1 MNAGNRSGI
10 RSLWIL
16 VAAAGGFV
24 AALATLPVPES
35 AAAPGQEA
43 PEESF
48 AVVDVTLF
56 DGEAFRRN
64 QDVWIEDGRVRG
76 LGARLRLPED
86 LPRVDGRGHTLLP
99 GLIDGHVHTF
109 GGTLNDALRFGVTSV
124 LDQFTD
130 PTLLPGAKSARDDI
144 ARTDEADLFS
154 AGMLATAPGGHGT
167 QFGMAVE
174 PLTEPASAAAWV
186 RARKEEGS
194 DWIKIVSEDGR
205 PYGGQMPALDGETI
219 GALIAAAHA
228 EGLLA
233 VVHVSRIERAL
244 EAVSRGADGLV
255 HVWIDEVIAEE
266 DARRVAEAG
275 VFVVPTLSVIASMFG
290 DSTGLRVLG
299 ETDEELVSPMQ
310 WGTLGDRSYLRT
322 GTEGEAALENVRR
335 LHGAGVR
342 IVAGTDAPNPGT
354 GAGISMHGELRLL
367 ARAGL
372 ASDAVLAAATSGAA
386 EAFRIPERGRIAEGY
401 VADLVLV
408 RGDVERDVS
417 RTTDIVTI
425 WKDGYAVAR
434 ESAAAG
440 SATETAPAPD
450 GPIIVD
456 FEDGIDAGSDA
467 GFGSGWQRTTD
478 AMNGGA
484 STAELAVEGGALVVR
499 GETKAGFPFPWAGAI
514 WFTGPQPMQ
523 AADFSGRTTLRF
535 RTRGDGRRYAVML
548 FGSDAATTMP
558 AMAPFVAPAEWTVV
572 EIPLESF
579 ATADPTI
586 IAGLAFVAQAPLG
599 SFAFELDD
607 VEIR

>member
-1 MNAGNRSGI
+1 MKAGNRSGT

-16 VAAAGGFV
+16 AVAAAGFI

-35 AAAPGQEA
+35 AAAPGQEV
-43 PEESF
+43 PESRF
-48 AVVDVTLF
+48 AIVDVTLF

-76 LGARLRLPED
+76 LGPRLRLPED

-99 GLIDGHVHTF
+99 GFIDGHVHTF

-130 PTLLPGAKSARDDI
+130 PALLAGARAARDEI
-144 ARTDEADLFS
+144 ARTAEADLFS

-186 RARKEEGS
+186 RARKDEGS
-194 DWIKIVSEDGR
+194 DWIKIVSEDGAA
-205 PYGGQMPALDGETI
+205 YGGELQFPALDRETI

-233 VVHVSRIERAL
+233 VVHVTGIERAL
-244 EAVSRGADGLV
+244 EAVSQGADGLV

-290 DSTGLRVLG
+290 DSTGLRVLD

-335 LHGAGVR
+335 LHEAGVR

-354 GAGISMHGELRLL
+354 GAGISMHSELRLL

-372 ASDAVLAAATSGAA
+372 SSEAVLAAATSGAA
-386 EAFRIPERGRIAEGY
+386 EAFRIPERGRIAEGHM
-401 VADLVLV
+401 ADLVLV
-408 RGDVERDVS
+408 RGDVESDVS
-417 RTTDIVTI
+417 RTTGIVTI

-434 ESAAAG
+434 ESAATG
-440 SATETAPAPD
+440 SAPEIPSAPD
-450 GPIIVD
+450 GPIVVD
-456 FEDGIDAGSDA
+456 FEDGIDAG
-467 GFGSGWQRTTD
+467 FGSGWQVTTD
-478 AMNGGA
+478 AMNGGT
-484 STAELAVEGGALVVR
+484 STAELAVEAGALVVR

-535 RTRGDGRRYAVML
+535 RTRGDGRRYTVML
-548 FGSDAATTMP
+548 FGAGAATTVPPMV
-558 AMAPFVAPAEWTVV
+558 PFVSGPEGAVV
-572 EIPLESF
+572 EIPLDSF

-599 SFAFELDD
+599 SFTFELDD

>member
-1 MNAGNRSGI
+1 MNAGNRSGT

-16 VAAAGGFV
+16 AVAAGGFIG
-24 AALATLPVPES
+24 ALATLPVPES
-35 AAAPGQEA
+35 AAAPGQEV
-43 PEESF
+43 PESRF

-76 LGARLRLPED
+76 LGPRLRLPED

-99 GLIDGHVHTF
+99 GFIDGHVHTF

-130 PTLLPGAKSARDDI
+130 PGLLPGAKSARDDI
-144 ARTDEADLFS
+144 ARTGEADLFS

-186 RARKEEGS
+186 RARKDEGS

-205 PYGGQMPALDGETI
+205 PYGGEMPSLDGEMI

-233 VVHVSRIERAL
+233 VVHVSTIERAL
-244 EAVSRGADGLV
+244 EAVSQGADGLV

-290 DSTGLRVLG
+290 DSTGLRVLD
-299 ETDEELVSPMQ
+299 ETDEEMVSPMQ

-322 GTEGEAALENVRR
+322 GTEGEAAVENVRR
-335 LHGAGVR
+335 LHEAGAR

-372 ASDAVLAAATSGAA
+372 GSAEVLASATSGAA

-408 RGDVERDVS
+408 RGDLESDVS
-417 RTTDIVTI
+417 RTIDIVTI

-440 SATETAPAPD
+440 SAPEIAPAPD
-450 GPIIVD
+450 GPIVVD
-456 FEDGIDAGSDA
+456 FEDGIDAG
-467 GFGSGWQRTTD
+467 FGSGWQVTTD

-484 STAELAVEGGALVVR
+484 STAELAVEAGALVVR
-499 GETKAGFPFPWAGAI
+499 GETKAGSPFPWAGAI
-514 WFTGPQPMQ
+514 WFLGAQPMQ
-523 AADFSGRTTLRF
+523 AVDFSGRSVLRF
-535 RTRGDGRRYAVML
+535 RARGDGRGYTVML
-548 FGSDAATTMP
+548 FGAEIAATAPP
-558 AMAPFVAPAEWTVV
+558 AVPFVAGPEWAVI

-579 ATADPTI
+579 ATADPSI

-599 SFAFELDD
+599 SFTFELDD
-607 VEIR
+607 VEVR

>member
-1 MNAGNRSGI
+1 MKAGNRSGT

-16 VAAAGGFV
+16 AVAAAGFI

-35 AAAPGQEA
+35 AAAPGQEV
-43 PEESF
+43 PESRF
-48 AVVDVTLF
+48 AIVDVTLF

-64 QDVWIEDGRVRG
+64 QDVWIEDGRVRA
-76 LGARLRLPED
+76 LGPRLRLPEE

-130 PTLLPGAKSARDDI
+130 SALLPGAKSARDDI
-144 ARTDEADLFS
+144 ARSDEADLFS

-174 PLTEPASAAAWV
+174 PLTEPAGAAAWV
-186 RARKEEGS
+186 RARKDEGS
-194 DWIKIVSEDGR
+194 DWIKIISEDGGA
-205 PYGGQMPALDGETI
+205 YGGELQFPALDRETI

-233 VVHVSRIERAL
+233 VVHVTGIERAL
-244 EAVSRGADGLV
+244 EAVSQGADGLV
-255 HVWIDEVIAEE
+255 HVWIDEIIAEE

-290 DSTGLRVLG
+290 DSTGLRVLD
-299 ETDEELVSPMQ
+299 ETDEELISPMQ

-335 LHGAGVR
+335 LHEAGVR

-354 GAGISMHGELRLL
+354 GAGISMHSELRLL

-372 ASDAVLAAATSGAA
+372 ASDAVLAAATSAAA
-386 EAFRIPERGRIAEGY
+386 EAFRIPERGRISEGH

-408 RGDVERDVS
+408 RGDVESDVS
-417 RTTDIVTI
+417 HTTGIVTI

-434 ESAAAG
+434 EPAATG
-440 SATETAPAPD
+440 SAPEIASAPD
-450 GPIIVD
+450 GPIVVD
-456 FEDGIDAGSDA
+456 FEDGIDAGFD
-467 GFGSGWQRTTD
+467 SGWQVTTD

-484 STAELAVEGGALVVR
+484 STAELAVEAGALVVR

-523 AADFSGRTTLRF
+523 AVDFSGRTTLRF
-535 RTRGDGRRYAVML
+535 RTRGDGRPYTVML
-548 FGSDAATTMP
+548 FGAGAAGTVPP
-558 AMAPFVAPAEWTVV
+558 AVPFTAGPEWAVV

-579 ATADPTI
+579 STADPTI

-599 SFAFELDD
+599 SFTFELDD

>member
-1 MNAGNRSGI
+1 MNAGSRSGI

-16 VAAAGGFV
+16 VAAAGGFI

-35 AAAPGQEA
+35 AAARGQEV
-43 PEESF
+43 PESRF

-56 DGEAFRRN
+56 DGEVFRRN
-64 QDVWIEDGRVRG
+64 QDVWIEDGRVRT
-76 LGARLRLPED
+76 LGPRLRLPED

-130 PTLLPGAKSARDDI
+130 PTLLRGAKSARDDV
-144 ARTDEADLFS
+144 ARTGEADLFS

-186 RARKEEGS
+186 RARKDEGS

-205 PYGGQMPALDGETI
+205 PYGGGMPALDGETI

-244 EAVSRGADGLV
+244 EAVSQGADGLV

-290 DSTGLRVLG
+290 DSTGLRVLD
-299 ETDEELVSPMQ
+299 ETDEALVSPMQ

-335 LHGAGVR
+335 LHEAGVR

-367 ARAGL
+367 AGAGL
-372 ASDAVLAAATSGAA
+372 GSAEVLASATSGAA
-386 EAFRIPERGRIAEGY
+386 EAFGIPERGRIAEGY

-408 RGDVERDVS
+408 RGDVENDVS
-417 RTTDIVTI
+417 RTIDIVTI

-434 ESAAAG
+434 ESAAA
-440 SATETAPAPD
+440 ALAPEIATAPEGAVV
-450 GPIIVD
+450 VD
-456 FEDGIDAGSDA
+456 FEDGIDS
-467 GFGSGWQRTTD
+467 GFGFGWQVTTD

-484 STAELAVEGGALVVR
+484 SAAELAVEAGALVVR

-514 WFTGPQPMQ
+514 WFLGAQPMQ
-523 AADFSGRTTLRF
+523 AVDFAGRSVLRF
-535 RTRGDGRRYAVML
+535 RTRGDGRGYSVML
-548 FGSDAATTMP
+548 FGADIAATVPPTV
-558 AMAPFVAPAEWTVV
+558 PFIAGPEWAVI

-579 ATADPTI
+579 STADPTI

-599 SFAFELDD
+599 SFTFELDD
-607 VEIR
+607 VEVR